1 MADNGLVGL
10 LGIYVMRDMFFA
22 ENIKKQPPETKHSSG
37 CFERMRRENVNY
49 LYLLPPKPPFAPFM
63 SDELPP
69 FWLFMSGA
77 LPPFWLPP
85 F

>member
-1 MADNGLVGL
+1 MADNDLVGL
-10 LGIYVMRDMFFA
+10 LRIYVMRDMFFA
-22 ENIKKQPPETKHSSG
+22 ENIKNSHQKKSSD

-77 LPPFWLPP
+77 LPPF
-85 F
+85 

>member
-1 MADNGLVGL
+1 MVDNDLVGL
-10 LGIYVMRDMFFA
+10 LRIYVMRDMFFA
-22 ENIKKQPPETKHSSG
+22 EDIKKQPPETKHSSD
-37 CFERMRRENVNY
+37 CFERMRRGNVNY
-49 LYLLPPKPPFAPFM
+49 LYLLPPK
-63 SDELPP
+63 PP